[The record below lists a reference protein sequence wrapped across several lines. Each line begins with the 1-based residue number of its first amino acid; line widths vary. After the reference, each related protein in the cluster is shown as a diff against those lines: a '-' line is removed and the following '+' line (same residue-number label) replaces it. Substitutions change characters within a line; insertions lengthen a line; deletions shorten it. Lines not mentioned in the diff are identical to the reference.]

1 MAEADEHV
9 ALVQLR
15 ATLSALSAAAQLET
29 TTQRE
34 IFSAVS
40 DAMGGATFNAAT
52 RAVMKAELEG
62 FLVRLTQSQS
72 GAPSGEAAVPAKRP
86 RKAAQPQRRK
96 KAASSGEDEES
107 EPSAEASEGDE
118 EASDSDFE
126 ETSGAH
132 ACIHAQSEALPLFC
146 TAAHAGGAQRMTRAS
161 RGARRARR
169 PLRPLRRR
177 KRRRRRPRLPPKPR
191 LRKAAHARRM
201 QLQALPLLP
210 QLPPSQP
217 SALRRRLR
225 PRRRPQLRAQR
236 AQEGRQRPRSWRR
249 VLLPC
254 SPPRRRG

>member
-34 IFSAVS
+34 IFAAVS

-62 FLVRLTQSQS
+62 FLIRLTQSQS
-72 GAPSGEAAVPAKRP
+72 GAPSGGGEAAVPAKRP

-126 ETSGAH
+126 ETSGA
-132 ACIHAQSEALPLFC
+132 QSEALPLFC
-146 TAAHAGGAQRMTRAS
+146 TAAHAGPAQRMTRAS

-169 PLRPLRRR
+169 LLRPRPRR
-177 KRRRRRPRLPPKPR
+177 KRRRLRPRLRPKPR
-191 LRKAAHARRM
+191 LRKAAHARPM
-201 QLQALPLLP
+201 QLRALPLLL

-217 SALRRRLR
+217 RALRRRLV
-225 PRRRPQLRAQR
+225 PRRRPLLRAQR
-236 AQEGRQRPRSWRR
+236 AQEGRQRPRSWLR
-249 VLLPC
+249 VLPPC
-254 SPPRRRG
+254 SLLRRRG